1 MDINDFN
8 NNILEIVDPDNN
20 DFMEQYVNFSS
31 YSINN
36 FSSSNISKYSF
47 NLFHHNARS
56 ILAEGRLDE
65 YSVMLNEID
74 NPFHLLAFT
83 ETWLKPDNVDLVH
96 FEGYESFHLI
106 RQDNDLKETGGGI
119 SVFVK
124 EGINFKIRNDLN
136 VMLPFVELLFVEVN
150 YDNTNYMIVIV
161 YRVPNTKVDHFI
173 DKINKVIEPIKNNFE
188 LILTG
193 DFNICLLK
201 DSTQA
206 TNFENCMMSNN
217 LIPTILE
224 PTRVANVCRNGELV
238 LCETLID
245 NFFFNTQYSPLCK
258 SGLIQ
263 SSISDH
269 YPVFLSIPCNSYSQN
284 SDSFNIKYRTIDTG
298 SITNFNL
305 EFNIRSL

>member
-1 MDINDFN
+1 M
-8 NNILEIVDPDNN
+8 
-20 DFMEQYVNFSS
+20 
-31 YSINN
+31 
-36 FSSSNISKYSF
+36 
-47 NLFHHNARS
+47 
-56 ILAEGRLDE
+56 
-65 YSVMLNEID
+65 
-74 NPFHLLAFT
+74 
-83 ETWLKPDNVDLVH
+83 
-96 FEGYESFHLI
+96 
-106 RQDNDLKETGGGI
+106 
-119 SVFVK
+119 
-124 EGINFKIRNDLN
+124 
-136 VMLPFVELLFVEVN
+136 ELLFVEIN

-173 DKINKVIEPIKNNFE
+173 DKINKLIEPIKNNFE

-224 PTRVANVCRNGELV
+224 ATRVANVCRNGELV

-245 NFFFNTQYSPLCK
+245 NFFFNTQYSPFCK

-284 SDSFNIKYRTIDTG
+284 SDSFNIKYRTIDAG

-305 EFNIRSL
+305 EFNTRSLDMLLEVDDAPKAFELFHSQFQTLYDKHFPVKSKTITKKSLLKPWVTQSLSKKIKVKD